1 MIKKGIQFLNHLN
14 GWQRLFTLVV
24 VIATLVFM
32 SLTYEDLERINSPSE
47 LPDSV
52 HRQLINN
59 EIEKIL
65 PEKLPNPNDSAREKI
80 AFLNKNLLKKLSYV
94 SESQGTKRAA
104 YQYFIKQL
112 PFYDYLDKNNKESIE
127 EAFGLVGVNL
137 LAKNSDL
144 VVNYYALERIK
155 NEINLAIKMP
165 SAATIQFKM
174 DDGRWFS
181 YYGYSQSEISAAY
194 KQASKALK
202 YDYYLILIKT
212 FFYKLLVFVFLIIA
226 LYFLGSMLGWVYRGF
241 KGNKNV

>member
-32 SLTYEDLERINSPSE
+32 SLTYEDLERVDSPSE

-52 HRQLINN
+52 HRKLINN

-65 PEKLPNPNDSAREKI
+65 PEKLPNPNDSAREKVV
-80 AFLNKNLLKKLSYV
+80 FLNENLLKKLSYV

-104 YQYFIKQL
+104 YQYFRKQL
-112 PFYDYLDKNNKESIE
+112 SYYDYLDKKTNESIE
-127 EAFGLVGVNL
+127 EAFGIVGADLLV
-137 LAKNSDL
+137 KNSDL
-144 VVNYYALERIK
+144 VVNLYALERIK
-155 NEINLAIKMP
+155 NEINLAIKLP

-174 DDGRWFS
+174 EDGRWFS

-202 YDYYLILIKT
+202 YDYYLILVKT
-212 FFYKLLVFVFLIIA
+212 FFYKLLLFIFLIIT
-226 LYFLGSMLGWVYRGF
+226 LYFLGWMLGWVYRGF
-241 KGNKNV
+241 KSNKKF